1 MGRRA
6 GGGCGLG
13 GSNGESYENGRVGA
27 YGHGGESR
35 AVRDEGRWMMEQ
47 GSTLALPNGLSQ
59 AGRAAAAATIAT
71 ASAIAILVELAGLVI
86 APNQVWR
93 RHKTG
98 IGNPRYPL
106 PPSSPNSAALR
117 VRRWPLARLLYH
129 P

>member
-1 MGRRA
+1 MGTWMGRRA

-27 YGHGGESR
+27 YGHAGESR
-35 AVRDEGRWMMEQ
+35 AVRDEGRRMMEQ

-59 AGRAAAAATIAT
+59 AGQAAGEATIAT

-86 APNQVWR
+86 APNQVWH

-106 PPSSPNSAALR
+106 PPSSPNSAVLR
-117 VRRWPLARLLYH
+117 VRH
-129 P
+129 